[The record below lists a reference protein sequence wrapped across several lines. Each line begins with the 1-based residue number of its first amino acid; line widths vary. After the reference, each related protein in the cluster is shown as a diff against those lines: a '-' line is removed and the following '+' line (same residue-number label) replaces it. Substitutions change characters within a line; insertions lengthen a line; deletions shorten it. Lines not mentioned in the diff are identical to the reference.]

1 MGGDNAPRVEVE
13 GAVQALRE
21 LPPTFRI
28 QLVGRTA
35 DVEAALQ
42 AQGDVDR
49 KRLDIVEA
57 PEVVGMGE
65 KPLAAIKR
73 KHRSSITIG
82 LGLQKKG
89 QSDAFIP
96 AVNTAAVVATATPAV
111 RVYDC
116 LA

>member
-13 GAVQALRE
+13 GAVRALRE

-57 PEVVGMGE
+57 PEVAGMGE
-65 KPLAAIKR
+65 KPLAAIKS
-73 KHRSSITIG
+73 KPRSSIAVG
-82 LGLQKKG
+82 LGLQRRG
-89 QSDAFIP
+89 QPDRSNSAANPGP
-96 AVNTAAVVATATPAV
+96 ALPAAT
-111 RVYDC
+111 
-116 LA
+116 L

>member
-1 MGGDNAPRVEVE
+1 MIRIGLDAMGGDNAPRVEVE

-42 AQGDVDR
+42 THGDVDR

-65 KPLAAIKR
+65 KPLAAIKS
-73 KHRSSITIG
+73 KPHRSEEHTSE
-82 LGLQKKG
+82 LQSPCNLVCRLLLEKKNR
-89 QSDAFIP
+89 SC
-96 AVNTAAVVATATPAV
+96 
-111 RVYDC
+111 R
-116 LA
+116 

>member
-1 MGGDNAPRVEVE
+1 MIRIGLDAMGGDNAPRVEVE

-42 AQGDVDR
+42 THGDVDR

-65 KPLAAIKR
+65 KPLAAIRASPAPPSRWASACRR
-73 KHRSSITIG
+73 KGNRTRSSR
-82 LGLQKKG
+82 
-89 QSDAFIP
+89 P
-96 AVNTAAVVATATPAV
+96 ATRAP
-111 RVYDC
+111 
-116 LA
+116 